1 MFICNFFGSET
12 LNELRNSLLLTD
24 NKLFNGAYLR
34 MSPGLKMV
42 NIVDLM
48 GKVGFKEIVSEA
60 INYQVFYEKLD
71 DLLID
76 IKGVGENTVFDKVNK
91 GLKTKNYF
99 KTLEEIYFENYCVD
113 KKIISTCDVVSITG
127 WK

>member
-1 MFICNFFGSET
+1 M
-12 LNELRNSLLLTD
+12 TD
-24 NKLFNGAYLR
+24 NKLFNGAYVR

-48 GKVGFKEIVSEA
+48 GNVGFKEIVSEV
-60 INYQVFYEKLD
+60 INYDIFYKKLN

-76 IKGVGENTVFDKVNK
+76 IRGAGESTVFNKVNK

-99 KTLEEIYFENYCVD
+99 KTLEDIYFENFAIDNNIV
-113 KKIISTCDVVSITG
+113 STCDVVSITC